1 MGYYCKIR
9 MDWKGLCLMHAV
21 EYKLLDFLKKSTQF
35 TIPIFQRTYSW
46 GEEQIKQLWDDIVRT
61 GKNDGINSHF
71 IGSIVYILHE
81 KADAVFQPSMV
92 IDGQQRLTTLSILL
106 EALAR
111 HVGDDEPCEGFSAE
125 KIREYYLINRLEKDD
140 KRYKLLLTQ
149 TDKDTLIN
157 LVTQRKS
164 PVNSSRRIEAAFR
177 FFEERLK
184 TLGTNLT
191 ALCSGLAKLMIVSI
205 SLSKD
210 DNPQLIF
217 ESMNSTG
224 KELSQAD
231 LIRNYVLMDLPPERQ
246 NDLYNEYWR
255 PMEVGFGQ
263 EAYEQHFDAFMRHY
277 LTVRTGEIP
286 RIRDVY
292 RSFKVFSADP
302 ENPFSDLESRLADIS
317 QFSEFYQAMALGKE
331 TDKDLGQA
339 FQDLR
344 ELNVDTAYPF
354 MLELYQD
361 YRNDLLSKT
370 DFLEIL
376 RLIESYVFRRYVCS
390 IPTNSLN
397 KTFSTFTKTIKK
409 ANYLESVAVSFVLMP
424 SYRRFPSD
432 EEFIREIKRRD
443 LYNFR
448 GRSYWLRKLENHD
461 KKEYVIV
468 GNYTIEH
475 IMPQNPN
482 LSTEWQKELGP
493 EWKKVHE
500 TMLHTLGN
508 LTLTGYNPEY
518 SDRSFTE
525 KKTMKGGFA
534 FSPLTLNKG
543 LGETETWNQQSIENR
558 AHRLAELAKVV
569 WRFPNVSDDLLF
581 NYRETA
587 KLPSEYSIHNF
598 EYLQEGKFSKALF
611 DAIRKEILSIDNVVY
626 EEPLK
631 LYIAYK
637 AETNFVDIIPLANS
651 LLLMLNMPYEKVHD
665 PKGMTRNVAGLGRWG
680 NGEVEFRL
688 SSLDQIPY
696 AMGLIN
702 QSFEHQMGNGSV
714 VD

>member
-1 MGYYCKIR
+1 
-9 MDWKGLCLMHAV
+9 MHAV

>member
-1 MGYYCKIR
+1 
-9 MDWKGLCLMHAV
+9 MHAV

-46 GEEQIKQLWDDIVRT
+46 GEEQIKQLLDDIVRT

-157 LVTQRKS
+157 LVTQRKL

-177 FFEERLK
+177 FFEESLK

-191 ALCSGLAKLMIVSI
+191 TLCSGLAKLMIVSI

-292 RSFKVFSADP
+292 RSFKDFSTDP
-302 ENPFSDLESRLADIS
+302 GNLFSDLESRLADIS

-361 YRNDLLSKT
+361 YRDDLLSKT

-390 IPTNSLN
+390 IPANSLN

-409 ANYLESVAVSFVLMP
+409 ANYLESVAASFVLMP

-475 IMPQNPN
+475 IMPQNSN

-534 FSPLTLNKG
+534 FSPLTLNKE
-543 LGETETWNQQSIENR
+543 LGHIETWNLQSIENR

-569 WRFPNVSDDLLF
+569 WRFPNVSDDLLS
-581 NYRETA
+581 NYREKA

-611 DAIRKEILSIDNVVY
+611 DAIRKEILTIDNVVY

-696 AMGLIN
+696 AIGLIN

-714 VD
+714 VE

>member
-1 MGYYCKIR
+1 
-9 MDWKGLCLMHAV
+9 
-21 EYKLLDFLKKSTQF
+21 
-35 TIPIFQRTYSW
+35 
-46 GEEQIKQLWDDIVRT
+46 
-61 GKNDGINSHF
+61 
-71 IGSIVYILHE
+71 
-81 KADAVFQPSMV
+81 
-92 IDGQQRLTTLSILL
+92 
-106 EALAR
+106 
-111 HVGDDEPCEGFSAE
+111 
-125 KIREYYLINRLEKDD
+125 
-140 KRYKLLLTQ
+140 
-149 TDKDTLIN
+149 
-157 LVTQRKS
+157 
-164 PVNSSRRIEAAFR
+164 
-177 FFEERLK
+177 
-184 TLGTNLT
+184 
-191 ALCSGLAKLMIVSI
+191 
-205 SLSKD
+205 
-210 DNPQLIF
+210 
-217 ESMNSTG
+217 
-224 KELSQAD
+224 
-231 LIRNYVLMDLPPERQ
+231 
-246 NDLYNEYWR
+246 
-255 PMEVGFGQ
+255 
-263 EAYEQHFDAFMRHY
+263 
-277 LTVRTGEIP
+277 
-286 RIRDVY
+286 
-292 RSFKVFSADP
+292 
-302 ENPFSDLESRLADIS
+302 
-317 QFSEFYQAMALGKE
+317 
-331 TDKDLGQA
+331 
-339 FQDLR
+339 
-344 ELNVDTAYPF
+344 
-354 MLELYQD
+354 
-361 YRNDLLSKT
+361 
-370 DFLEIL
+370 
-376 RLIESYVFRRYVCS
+376 
-390 IPTNSLN
+390 
-397 KTFSTFTKTIKK
+397 
-409 ANYLESVAVSFVLMP
+409 MP

>member
-1 MGYYCKIR
+1 
-9 MDWKGLCLMHAV
+9 MHAV

-46 GEEQIKQLWDDIVRT
+46 GEEQIKQLWDDIIRT
-61 GKNDGINSHF
+61 GENDNINSHF
-71 IGSIVYILHE
+71 IGSVVYILHE
-81 KADAVFQPSMV
+81 KADAVFQSSMV

-111 HVGDDEPCEGFSAE
+111 HVENLVKHGGKDEPCEGFSAE

-149 TDKDTLIN
+149 TDKDSLIN
-157 LVTQRKS
+157 LINGDDH
-164 PVNSSRRIEAAFR
+164 PIISSRRIDAAYQ
-177 FFEERLK
+177 FFKKRLEN
-184 TLGTNLT
+184 LGSNLT

-231 LIRNYVLMDLPPERQ
+231 LIRNYVLMDLPPEKQ
-246 NDLYNEYWR
+246 KDLYNKYWR

-277 LTVRTGEIP
+277 LTVRTGKIP

-292 RSFKVFSADP
+292 KSFKDFSTNP
-302 ENPFSDLESRLADIS
+302 ENPFHDLESCLADIRK
-317 QFSEFYQAMALGKE
+317 FSEFFRAMALGKE
-331 TDKDLGQA
+331 MDKDLGQA

-344 ELNVDTAYPF
+344 EINVDTAYPF
-354 MLELYQD
+354 MLELYED
-361 YRNDLLSKT
+361 YRNNLLSKT

-376 RLIESYVFRRYVCS
+376 RLIESYIFRRYVCG

-397 KTFSTFTKTIKK
+397 KTFSTFTKTINKE
-409 ANYLESVAVSFVLMP
+409 NYLENVAASFVLMP

-432 EEFIREIKRRD
+432 EEFVREIKRRD

-448 GRSYWLRKLENHD
+448 GRSYWLRKLENHG
-461 KKEYVIV
+461 KKEYIMV

-475 IMPQNPN
+475 IMPQNQN

-493 EWKKVHE
+493 NWKKVHE
-500 TMLHTLGN
+500 SMLHTLGN
-508 LTLTGYNPEY
+508 LTLTGYNSEY

-525 KKTMKGGFA
+525 KKTMTGGFA
-534 FSPLTLNKG
+534 FSPITLNKG
-543 LGETETWNQQSIENR
+543 LGETETWNLQSIERR
-558 AHRLAELAKVV
+558 ANRLAELAKAV
-569 WRFPNVSDDLLF
+569 WIFPNVSEEILSS
-581 NYRETA
+581 YKEKP

-598 EYLQEGKFSKALF
+598 EYLQEGNYSKTLF
-611 DAIRKEILSIDNVVY
+611 DAIRKEILAIDNVVY

-637 AETNFVDIIPLANS
+637 AETNFVDIVPLANS
-651 LLLMLNMPYEKVHD
+651 LLLMINMPYENIND
-665 PKGMTRNVAGLGRWG
+665 PEKLTRNVAEISHWG
-680 NGEVEFRL
+680 NGEVEFHL

-702 QSFEHQMGNGSV
+702 QSFEHQMGNGREAE
-714 VD
+714 